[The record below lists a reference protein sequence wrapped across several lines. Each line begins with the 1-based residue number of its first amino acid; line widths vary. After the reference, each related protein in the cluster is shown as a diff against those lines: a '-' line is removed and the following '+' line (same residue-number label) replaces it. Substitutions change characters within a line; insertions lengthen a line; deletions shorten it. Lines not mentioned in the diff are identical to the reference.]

1 MTIENM
7 FEKAARCK
15 TRIPCEKGWLYVE
28 DLFDLTLKELDKIY
42 KILNA
47 QLKVAKED
55 SLLTIKDKD
64 ATKLELQVELVKYVA
79 GVKIAED
86 VARKETADKKRELE
100 LLMTALADKKV
111 DAIKNMTEEE
121 IRKKIEQLQG

>member
-1 MTIENM
+1 MTIESM
-7 FEKAARCK
+7 FEKAARQK
-15 TRIPCEKGWLYVE
+15 IRIPCEKGWLYVE
-28 DLFDLTLKELDKIY
+28 DLFDLSLKELDKIY

-47 QLKVAKED
+47 QLRLAKED
-55 SLLTIKDKD
+55 SLLVVKDKD
-64 ATKLELQVELVKYVA
+64 ASKLELQVELVKYVA

>member
-1 MTIENM
+1 MTIESM
-7 FEKAARCK
+7 FEKAARQK
-15 TRIPCEKGWLYVE
+15 IRIPCEKGWLYVE
-28 DLFDLTLKELDKIY
+28 DLYDLTLKELDKIY
-42 KILNA
+42 KILNT
-47 QLKVAKED
+47 QLKTAKED
-55 SLLTIKDKD
+55 SLLDVKD
-64 ATKLELQVELVKYVA
+64 TSTSKLELQVDLVKYVA

-86 VARKETADKKRELE
+86 VARKETANKKRELE

>member
-1 MTIENM
+1 
-7 FEKAARCK
+7 
-15 TRIPCEKGWLYVE
+15 
-28 DLFDLTLKELDKIY
+28 
-42 KILNA
+42 LNA

-55 SLLTIKDKD
+55 SLLVVKDKD